1 METLVEFVGRLRRS
15 VDCYYHRCSA
25 GYFALKKVDTMN
37 KGEMGVFA
45 YVLEL
50 TRTARF
56 RVDLWKNIADRA
68 AVSQFSDG
76 EKPNLMFGRPGVFFF
91 VRKDS
96 NSEDYRKAVKALR
109 AILPLK

>member
-1 METLVEFVGRLRRS
+1 METLLEFVGRLSRS
-15 VDCYYHRCSA
+15 VDCYSHGCSV
-25 GYFALKKVDTMN
+25 GYFALKKLNTMK

-56 RVDLWKNIADRA
+56 RVDTWKDIADRA

-76 EKPNLMFGRPGVFFF
+76 EKPNLMWGRPGVFFF

-96 NSEDYRKAVKALR
+96 NSEDYRKAVKALK